1 MWGCEQRK
9 KKKEERKDSVLEKD
23 MSSVRAERTEE
34 SDHREKGALL
44 KGRHFNWAVEGGNG

>member
-1 MWGCEQRK
+1 MNKEK
-9 KKKEERKDSVLEKD
+9 KKKEERKDSVLEKG

-44 KGRHFNWAVEGGNG
+44 KGRHFN